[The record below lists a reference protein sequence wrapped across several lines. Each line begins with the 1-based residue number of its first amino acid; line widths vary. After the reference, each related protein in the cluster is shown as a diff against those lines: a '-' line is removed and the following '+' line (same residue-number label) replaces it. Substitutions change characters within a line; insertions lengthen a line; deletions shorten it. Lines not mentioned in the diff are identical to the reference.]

1 MQFSLRTIMIGVALA
16 ALAVA
21 VVTRSLGRME
31 IDGYTNSTRVS
42 FVDAETAA
50 LASTLQFALDFDDL
64 IVDVEILD
72 PIGPPSDRK
81 STRIALHM
89 TGVTDRSL
97 SDMKPI
103 FPFTLTE
110 LKDRIEKEL
119 DQRLG
124 SVAEAEVTKVVLSY
138 DVPAG
143 SDRGG

>member
-1 MQFSLRTIMIGVALA
+1 LQFSLRTILIGVALA

-21 VVTRSLGRME
+21 VVMRSLGRME
-31 IDGYTNSTRVS
+31 IDCYTNSTRVS
-42 FVDAETAA
+42 FVDAETVA
-50 LASTLQFALDFDDL
+50 LASTLQFTLDFNDL

-72 PIGPPSDRK
+72 PIGPPTDRN

-110 LKDRIEKEL
+110 LKDQIEKEL

-124 SVAEAEVTKVVLSY
+124 PGAEAKVTKVVLSY